1 MPTASFDL
9 VIFDCDGVLVDS
21 EVISTRTLIQ
31 ALAAHG
37 LETDLAHVRK
47 TYLGRAM
54 HVVRSDYER
63 RTGRALA
70 DGFEA
75 DFLERL
81 FTAYRRDLVAM
92 AGVRA
97 LIEGL
102 RTRYCM
108 ATSSPLERA
117 TLSLEV
123 TGLSPLFEDRVFCA
137 AMVAHGK
144 PAPDLFLLAAQ
155 SFAVDPARC
164 LVIEDSEVGIEAAK
178 NAGMEVWRFVGGS
191 HFQDSPAPRPDAD
204 PRVRLFHS
212 MDVIAAALGVE

>member
-1 MPTASFDL
+1 MASFDL

-21 EVISTRTLIQ
+21 EVISTRTLIE

-37 LETDLAHVRK
+37 LETDLAHVRE

-54 HVVRSDYER
+54 HVVRTDYER
-63 RTGRALA
+63 RTGRALS

-75 DFLERL
+75 DFLQRL

-92 AGVRA
+92 AGART

-117 TLSLEV
+117 ILSLEV
-123 TGLSPLFEDRVFCA
+123 TGLSPLFEDRIFCA

-144 PAPDLFLLAAQ
+144 PAPDLFLLAAR

-178 NAGMEVWRFVGGS
+178 NAGMAVWRFVGGS
-191 HFQDSPAPRPDAD
+191 HFGEMAEPLAETPDVLVFDTMAKM
-204 PRVRLFHS
+204 S
-212 MDVIAAALGVE
+212 AAFRAI